1 MDSITFQIFAFWEIS
16 EAIIRNN
23 QNDWRYGTRELNNNV
38 DMNRLFQRVSTADPY
53 DYNYWSTKENGVDC
67 NGNVGTGYY
76 CYCPSQ
82 GY

>member
-23 QNDWRYGTRELNNNV
+23 QSDWRYGTRELNNNV